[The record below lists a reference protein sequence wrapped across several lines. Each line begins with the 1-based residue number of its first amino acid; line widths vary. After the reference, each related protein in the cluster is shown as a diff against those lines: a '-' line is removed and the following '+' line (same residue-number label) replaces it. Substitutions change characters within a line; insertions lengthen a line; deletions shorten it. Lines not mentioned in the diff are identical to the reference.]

1 MRRAGGERLEPQ
13 FRGRIMLASPR
24 LRATKLTFW
33 DMAKQYI
40 ALPACGLGEN
50 ADEACSLLNSLSI
63 AKLPMIHRTYTRAL
77 VSLH

>member
-1 MRRAGGERLEPQ
+1 
-13 FRGRIMLASPR
+13 MLASPR

-40 ALPACGLGEN
+40 ALPACSRGEN
-50 ADEACSLLNSLSI
+50 ADEARLLSAQLLEHCEASD
-63 AKLPMIHRTYTRAL
+63 RTYTGAL

>member
-1 MRRAGGERLEPQ
+1 
-13 FRGRIMLASPR
+13 MLASPR

-50 ADEACSLLNSLSI
+50 ASLLSAQLLEHCEASDDPSNIYASARESPLI
-63 AKLPMIHRTYTRAL
+63 
-77 VSLH
+77 